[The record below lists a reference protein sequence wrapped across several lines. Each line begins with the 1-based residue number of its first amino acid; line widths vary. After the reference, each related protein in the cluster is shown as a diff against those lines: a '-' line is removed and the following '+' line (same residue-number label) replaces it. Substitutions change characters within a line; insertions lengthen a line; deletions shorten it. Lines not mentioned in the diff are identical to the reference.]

1 VAIKRLKYFTHQ
13 FLREQDFEA
22 EQNYHIAMRRLHNRS
37 VHGWGVV
44 EGLVVRKKNDKEI
57 TIDPGVA
64 IDGEGREII
73 LANQVTR
80 DLSSLERNS
89 RPFITISYGE
99 SWEDSDR
106 YSSGGIEGYTRV
118 SETPLIGERNSEAPK
133 DGSVLT
139 LARVR
144 INENGNLNDEIET
157 HFRTEVNTRSSVA
170 GWFRMPFRPMRMEPL
185 RVGGKLVPPKQ
196 WDPSVE
202 FTVDVAS
209 AYCEKGARG
218 SMDIPVPPGASKITD
233 FRICGTTGGRVEVE
247 LLRGGWNLEEGK
259 GEKKEVWKR
268 TVERTADRE
277 AFDEHAAIAED
288 RQHLGEL
295 HTLSIGVV
303 AEGKTEIWLVAARF
317 E

>member
-1 VAIKRLKYFTHQ
+1 MPIKRLKYFTHQ

-44 EGLVVRKKNDKEI
+44 EGLAVRRKNEKEI
-57 TIDPGVA
+57 TIEPGIA
-64 IDGEGREII
+64 IDGQGREII
-73 LANQVTR
+73 LTTQITR
-80 DLSSLERNS
+80 DLSSFERNS
-89 RPFITISYGE
+89 HTYVTIAYDE
-99 SWEDSDR
+99 SWDDGDR

-118 SETPLIGERNSEAPK
+118 TELPIISEKKDEPPK
-133 DGSVLT
+133 DGSILT

-144 INENGNLNDEIET
+144 INENGNVSDEIET
-157 HFRTEVNTRSSVA
+157 NLRTGISTRSSAA
-170 GWFRMPFRPMRMEPL
+170 GWVRLPFKPVRLEPL
-185 RVGGKLVPPKQ
+185 RVGEKLIPPKQ

-218 SMDIPVPPGASKITD
+218 SMPIPIPPGASKIKA
-233 FRICGTTGGRVEVE
+233 FRICGTTQGKVVVE
-247 LLRGGWNLEEGK
+247 LIRGGWNPESNK
-259 GEKKEVWKR
+259 GEQKEVVKR
-268 TVERTADRE
+268 TVERE
-277 AFDEHAAIAED
+277 SFDEHVEVAED

-295 HTLSIGVV
+295 HSLSIGVV
-303 AEGKTEIWLVAARF
+303 AEGKTEIWLVAANF